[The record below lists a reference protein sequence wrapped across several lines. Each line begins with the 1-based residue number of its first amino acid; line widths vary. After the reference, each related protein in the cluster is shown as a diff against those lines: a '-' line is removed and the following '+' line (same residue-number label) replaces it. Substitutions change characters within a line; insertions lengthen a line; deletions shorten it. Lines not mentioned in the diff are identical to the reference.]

1 MAANN
6 LAADSVTLGLSAGQP
21 LAPNSCLHVLSLCSA
36 VGSSRGAEPGI
47 TVFQEQQVT
56 LDSSIMHAGFCE
68 LLKLPQFYWVSYFT
82 GEDRQ
87 THRRSVRG
95 SHGDF
100 RLRLSCFTGKEK
112 ITYLKGVL
120 GK

>member
-6 LAADSVTLGLSAGQP
+6 LAADSVTLGLSAGLP

-68 LLKLPQFYWVSYFT
+68 LLTFPQFYSVSYFT
-82 GEDRQ
+82 GEGRQ
-87 THRRSVRG
+87 T
-95 SHGDF
+95 DAQ
-100 RLRLSCFTGKEK
+100 
-112 ITYLKGVL
+112 
-120 GK
+120 

>member
-6 LAADSVTLGLSAGQP
+6 LAADSVTLGLSAGLP

-68 LLKLPQFYWVSYFT
+68 LLKFPVLL
-82 GEDRQ
+82 GELF
-87 THRRSVRG
+87 HRRG
-95 SHGDF
+95 QTD
-100 RLRLSCFTGKEK
+100 T
-112 ITYLKGVL
+112 
-120 GK
+120 